1 MFQTY
6 KKDLLYVFAIL
17 FILST
22 ALFAYQPVSAF
33 SYQNT
38 QPDADAEA
46 DAHDLILLE
55 IQRMRA
61 ELNELHSIQQLQIE
75 DKTDRINDRLAALD
89 RRLLTIEGRVNSVF
103 GEFNTFELNLAIA
116 IGMMLAIALIT
127 VLSLLIIR
135 RKTIDPVHVQ
145 IANLKATLENKDPE
159 ISGDAHKLKLAL
171 RDLAKDDPFLSQI
184 LNRHG
189 LI

>member
-6 KKDLLYVFAIL
+6 RKVLLHAFTTL

-22 ALFAYQPVSAF
+22 ALFVAYQPVSAF

-38 QPDADAEA
+38 QPDAEA

-75 DKTDRINDRLAALD
+75 DKADRINDRLAALD

-116 IGMMLAIALIT
+116 VGMMLAVAFIT
-127 VLSLLIIR
+127 VLSLVIIR

-145 IANLKATLENKDPE
+145 IANLKATLENKHPE